1 MTGAYKAP
9 VMQASAKATP
19 VGFCSL
25 QHFQQVIEK
34 IDSLK
39 NKADE
44 EQKSCFFSILG
55 VRLAFNSR
63 SQLSFQLLLR
73 LALDKDESKA

>member
-1 MTGAYKAP
+1 
-9 VMQASAKATP
+9 MQAGAKATP

-34 IDSLK
+34 IDSSPK

-55 VRLAFNSR
+55 VRIAFNSR